1 MAVVKQC
8 YYEVLQVA
16 KSASGEELKKSY
28 RKLAMEFHPD
38 RNPGNTEAEHKFKTL
53 SEAYDVLRDE
63 QKRAAYDRY
72 GHAAFEQG
80 GGAGQGGFGFDFGAG
95 FADIFDEMFGDMMGR
110 RGGGGGR
117 QGPARG
123 QDLRYNMEITLE
135 EAFHGKKATV
145 TVPSSIAC
153 EKCKGSGSK
162 DGAAPSTCPGCKGA
176 GKIRGQQG
184 FFTVERI
191 CPTCHGG
198 GQVITDPCPKCNGA
212 GRTRK
217 EKSLDVTIPPGVEEG
232 TRIRL
237 AGEGEAGM
245 HGAPAGDLYI
255 FLAIAPHRM
264 FQRDGANLF
273 MRLPLPMTTAVLGGE
288 VEVPGLDG
296 SKIKVIVPKG
306 CQNGH
311 RFRLKSKGMTVLRST
326 ARGDMFLETAVE
338 VPVNL
343 TDKQKKLLE
352 EFEKDGDAAT
362 SSPECASFF
371 AKVKDFIGAGGA
383 GEKAK

>member
-1 MAVVKQC
+1 MAAVKQC

-16 KSASGEELKKSY
+16 KTASGDDLKKSY

-38 RNPGNTEAEHKFKTL
+38 RNPGNKEAEHKFKVL
-53 SEAYDVLRDE
+53 SEAYDILRDE

-80 GGAGQGGFGFDFGAG
+80 QGGGQGGFGFDFGTG

-110 RGGGGGR
+110 RGGGRGGR
-117 QGPARG
+117 GPARG
-123 QDLRYNMEITLE
+123 QDLRYNMEISLE
-135 EAFHGKKATV
+135 EAFFGKKATI
-145 TVPSSIAC
+145 TVPSSIVC
-153 EKCKGSGSK
+153 DKCKGSGSK
-162 DGAAPSTCPGCKGA
+162 DGAAPTTCPGCKGA

-184 FFTVERI
+184 FFTVERV

-198 GQVITDPCPKCNGA
+198 GQVITDPCPKCQGA

-217 EKSLDVTIPPGVEEG
+217 EKNLDVTIPPGVEEG

-245 HGAPAGDLYI
+245 NGAPAGDLYI

-273 MRLPLPMTTAVLGGE
+273 MRMPIPMTTAALGGE
-288 VEVPGLDG
+288 VEMPVIDG
-296 SKIKVIVPKG
+296 SKIKVQIPKG

-311 RFRLKSKGMTVLRST
+311 RFRLKSKGMSVLRST
-326 ARGDMFLETAVE
+326 ARGDMFLEAAVE

-343 TDKQKKLLE
+343 TDKQRKLLE
-352 EFEKDGDAAT
+352 DFEKDSEAAT
-362 SSPECASFF
+362 YSPECTSFLS
-371 AKVKDFIGAGGA
+371 KVKEFIGAGA
-383 GEKAK
+383 AKAAK

>member
-1 MAVVKQC
+1 MAAVKQC

-16 KSASGEELKKSY
+16 KNASGDDLKKSY
-28 RKLAMEFHPD
+28 RKLAMQFHPD
-38 RNPGNTEAEHKFKTL
+38 RNPGNKDAELKFRTL

-80 GGAGQGGFGFDFGAG
+80 GGGQGGFGFDFSSG

-110 RGGGGGR
+110 RGGGGR
-117 QGPARG
+117 NRGPQRG
-123 QDLRYNMEITLE
+123 ADVRFNMEITLE
-135 EAFHGKKATV
+135 EAFVGKKANV
-145 TVPSSIAC
+145 TVPSSISC

-176 GKIRGQQG
+176 GKIRSQQG

-198 GQVITDPCPKCNGA
+198 GQVITDPCQKCGGA

-217 EKSLDVTIPPGVEEG
+217 DKSLEVTIPPGVEEG

-245 HGAPAGDLYI
+245 TGAPAGDLYI

-264 FQRDGANLF
+264 FQRDGANLY
-273 MRLPLPMTTAVLGGE
+273 MRMPIPMTTAALGGE
-288 VEVPGLDG
+288 LEMPVIDG
-296 SKIKVIVPKG
+296 SRIKVQIPKG

-311 RFRLKSKGMTVLRST
+311 RFRLKGKGMSVLRST
-326 ARGDMFLETAVE
+326 ARGDMFLEAAIE

-343 TDKQKKLLE
+343 TDRQRKLLE
-352 EFEKDGDAAT
+352 EFEKDGEAAT
-362 SSPECASFF
+362 YSPECSSFF
-371 AKVKDFIGAGGA
+371 DKVKDFIGATS
-383 GEKAK
+383 KAK

>member
-1 MAVVKQC
+1 MAAAKQC
-8 YYEVLQVA
+8 FYEVLGVSKGA
-16 KSASGEELKKSY
+16 TGDDLKKSY
-28 RKLAMEFHPD
+28 RKLAMDFHPD
-38 RNPGNTEAEHKFKTL
+38 RNPGNKEAEHKFKVL
-53 SEAYDVLRDE
+53 SEAYDILRDE

-80 GGAGQGGFGFDFGAG
+80 NPGAGAGGFGFEFGAG

-110 RGGGGGR
+110 RGGRG
-117 QGPARG
+117 QARG

-135 EAFHGKKATV
+135 EAFHGKKASI
-145 TVPSSIAC
+145 TVPSTIAC
-153 EKCKGSGSK
+153 DKCKGSGGK
-162 DGAAPSTCPGCKGA
+162 DGTAPSTCSACRGQ

-184 FFTVERI
+184 FFTVERT

-198 GQVITDPCPKCNGA
+198 GQVITDPCPKCSGA

-217 EKSLDVTIPPGVEEG
+217 EKSLEVTIPPGVEEG

-245 HGAPAGDLYI
+245 SGAPAGDLYI

-273 MRLPLPMTTAVLGGE
+273 MRMPIPMTTAALGGE
-288 VEVPGLDG
+288 LEMPVVDG
-296 SKIKVIVPKG
+296 SRIKVQVPKG

-311 RFRLKSKGMTVLRST
+311 RFRLKGKGMSVLRST
-326 ARGDMFLETAVE
+326 ARGDMFLEAAVE

-343 TDKQKKLLE
+343 TDKQRKLLE
-352 EFEKDGDAAT
+352 EFDRGGERAAN
-362 SSPECASFF
+362 SPECTSFF
-371 AKVKDFIGAGGA
+371 DKVKDFLGATT
-383 GEKAK
+383 AK

>member
-1 MAVVKQC
+1 MAVAKQC

-16 KSASGEELKKSY
+16 RSASGDELKKSY

-38 RNPGNTEAEHKFKTL
+38 RNPGNKDAEQKFKVV

-80 GGAGQGGFGFDFGAG
+80 GGGAGPGGFGFDFSTG

-110 RGGGGGR
+110 RGGGGRGR
-117 QGPARG
+117 GPERG
-123 QDLRYNMEITLE
+123 QDLRFNMEITLE
-135 EAFHGKKATV
+135 EAFQGKKAAI
-145 TVPSSIAC
+145 TVPSSVAC
-153 EKCKGSGSK
+153 DKCKGSGAK

-176 GKIRGQQG
+176 GKIRSQQG
-184 FFTVERI
+184 FFTVERV

-198 GQVITDPCPKCNGA
+198 GQVITDPCQKCGGQ

-245 HGAPAGDLYI
+245 SGAPAGDLYI

-264 FQRDGANLF
+264 FQRDPT
-273 MRLPLPMTTAVLGGE
+273 MQTIHSR
-288 VEVPGLDG
+288 
-296 SKIKVIVPKG
+296 
-306 CQNGH
+306 
-311 RFRLKSKGMTVLRST
+311 
-326 ARGDMFLETAVE
+326 
-338 VPVNL
+338 
-343 TDKQKKLLE
+343 
-352 EFEKDGDAAT
+352 
-362 SSPECASFF
+362 
-371 AKVKDFIGAGGA
+371 
-383 GEKAK
+383 

>member
-1 MAVVKQC
+1 MTAVKQC
-8 YYEVLQVA
+8 YYEILGVA
-16 KSASGEELKKSY
+16 KTASGDDLKKSY

-38 RNPGNTEAEHKFKTL
+38 RNPGNKEAEHKFKVL
-53 SEAYDVLRDE
+53 SEAYDILRDE

-80 GGAGQGGFGFDFGAG
+80 GGGQGGGGFGFDFGAG

-110 RGGGGGR
+110 RGGR

-123 QDLRYNMEITLE
+123 QDLRYNMEISLE
-135 EAFHGKKATV
+135 EAFHGKKASI
-145 TVPSSIAC
+145 TVPSSLAC
-153 EKCKGSGSK
+153 EKCKGSGAK
-162 DGAAPSTCPGCKGA
+162 DGAAPSTCPGCRGA
-176 GKIRGQQG
+176 GKVRSQQG

-191 CPTCHGG
+191 CPTCHGAG
-198 GQVITDPCPKCNGA
+198 KVITDPCQKCGGA

-217 EKSLDVTIPPGVEEG
+217 DKSLDVTIPPGVEEG

-273 MRLPLPMTTAVLGGE
+273 MRMPIPMTTAALGGE
-288 VEVPGLDG
+288 VEMPLVDG
-296 SKIKVIVPKG
+296 GKIKVQIPSG

-311 RFRLKSKGMTVLRST
+311 RFRLKGKGMSVLRSA
-326 ARGDMFLETAVE
+326 ARGDMFLEAAIE

-343 TDKQKKLLE
+343 TDKQRKLLE
-352 EFEKDGDAAT
+352 DFEKGGET
-362 SSPECASFF
+362 STYSPECTSFF
-371 AKVKDFIGAGGA
+371 DKVKEFIGAGA
-383 GEKAK
+383 KAAK

>member
-1 MAVVKQC
+1 MAAVKQC
-8 YYEVLQVA
+8 YYEILGVA
-16 KSASGEELKKSY
+16 KTASADDLKKSY

-38 RNPGNTEAEHKFKTL
+38 RNPGNKEAEHKFKVL
-53 SEAYDVLRDE
+53 SEAYDILRDE

-80 GGAGQGGFGFDFGAG
+80 GGGQGGGGFGFDFGAG

-110 RGGGGGR
+110 RGGR

-123 QDLRYNMEITLE
+123 QDLRYNMEISLE
-135 EAFHGKKATV
+135 EAFHGKKASI
-145 TVPSSIAC
+145 TVPSSLAC
-153 EKCKGSGSK
+153 EKCKGSGAK
-162 DGAAPSTCPGCKGA
+162 DGAAPSTCPGCRGA
-176 GKIRGQQG
+176 GKVRSQQG
-184 FFTVERI
+184 FFTVERV
-191 CPTCHGG
+191 CPTCHGAG
-198 GQVITDPCPKCNGA
+198 KVITDPCQKCGGA

-217 EKSLDVTIPPGVEEG
+217 DKSLDVTIPPGVEEG

-273 MRLPLPMTTAVLGGE
+273 MRMPIPMTTAALGGE
-288 VEVPGLDG
+288 VEMPLVDG
-296 SKIKVIVPKG
+296 GKIKVQIPSG

-311 RFRLKSKGMTVLRST
+311 RFRLKGKGMSVLRSA
-326 ARGDMFLETAVE
+326 ARGDMFLEAAIE

-343 TDKQKKLLE
+343 TDKQRKLLE
-352 EFEKDGDAAT
+352 DFEKGGETAT
-362 SSPECASFF
+362 YSPECTSFF
-371 AKVKDFIGAGGA
+371 DKVKEFIGAGA
-383 GEKAK
+383 KAAK

>member
-1 MAVVKQC
+1 MAAVKQC

-16 KSASGEELKKSY
+16 KTASGDELKKSY

-38 RNPGNTEAEHKFKTL
+38 RNPGNKEAELKFRTL

-80 GGAGQGGFGFDFGAG
+80 AGGQGGFGFDFSSG

-110 RGGGGGR
+110 RGGRGGR
-117 QGPARG
+117 GPARG

-135 EAFHGKKATV
+135 EAFYGKKASI

-153 EKCKGSGSK
+153 EKCKGSGAK

-176 GKIRGQQG
+176 GKIRSQQG
-184 FFTVERI
+184 FFTVERV

-198 GQVITDPCPKCNGA
+198 GQVITDPCPKCGGA

-217 EKSLDVTIPPGVEEG
+217 EKALDVTIPPGVEEG

-273 MRLPLPMTTAVLGGE
+273 MRMPIPMTTAALGGE
-288 VEVPGLDG
+288 LEMPVIDG
-296 SKIKVIVPKG
+296 SKIKVQVPKG

-311 RFRLKSKGMTVLRST
+311 RFRLKGKGMSVLRSQ
-326 ARGDMFLETAVE
+326 ARGDMFLEAAIE

-343 TDKQKKLLE
+343 TERQKKLLE
-352 EFEKDGDAAT
+352 DFEKEGEST
-362 SSPECASFF
+362 TYSPECSSFF
-371 AKVKDFIGAGGA
+371 DKVKDFIGAA
-383 GEKAK
+383 AKASK

>member
-1 MAVVKQC
+1 MSAVKQC
-8 YYEVLQVA
+8 YYEVLGVS
-16 KSASGEELKKSY
+16 KTASGDDLKKSY

-38 RNPGNTEAEHKFKTL
+38 RNPGNKEAEHKFKVL
-53 SEAYDVLRDE
+53 SEAYDILRDE

-80 GGAGQGGFGFDFGAG
+80 GGGQGGGGFGFDFGAG

-110 RGGGGGR
+110 RGGR

-123 QDLRYNMEITLE
+123 QDLRYNMEISLE
-135 EAFHGKKATV
+135 ESFHGKKASITI
-145 TVPSSIAC
+145 PSSIAC

-162 DGAAPSTCPGCKGA
+162 DGAAPSTCPGCRGA
-176 GKIRGQQG
+176 GKIRSQQG

-198 GQVITDPCPKCNGA
+198 GKVISDPCQKCGGG

-217 EKSLDVTIPPGVEEG
+217 EKTLDVTIPPGVEEG

-255 FLAIAPHRM
+255 FLAISPHRM

-273 MRLPLPMTTAVLGGE
+273 MRMPIPMTTAALGGE
-288 VEVPGLDG
+288 VEMPVIDG
-296 SKIKVIVPKG
+296 SKIKVQIPPG

-311 RFRLKSKGMTVLRST
+311 RFRLKGKGMSVLRST
-326 ARGDMFLETAVE
+326 ARGDMFLEAAIE

-343 TDKQKKLLE
+343 TDKQRKLLE
-352 EFEKDGDAAT
+352 EFEQGGETAT
-362 SSPECASFF
+362 YSPECTSFF
-371 AKVKDFIGAGGA
+371 DKVKEFIGAGA
-383 GEKAK
+383 KAAK

>member
-1 MAVVKQC
+1 MAAVKQC
-8 YYEVLQVA
+8 YYEILGVA
-16 KSASGEELKKSY
+16 KTASGDDLKKSY

-38 RNPGNTEAEHKFKTL
+38 RNPGNKEAEHKFKVL
-53 SEAYDVLRDE
+53 SEAYDILRDE

-80 GGAGQGGFGFDFGAG
+80 GGGQGGGGFGFDFGAG

-110 RGGGGGR
+110 RGGR

-123 QDLRYNMEITLE
+123 QDLRYNMEISLE
-135 EAFHGKKATV
+135 EAFHGKKASI
-145 TVPSSIAC
+145 TVPSSLAC
-153 EKCKGSGSK
+153 EKCKGSGAK
-162 DGAAPSTCPGCKGA
+162 DGAAPSTCPGCRGA
-176 GKIRGQQG
+176 GKVRSQQG
-184 FFTVERI
+184 FFTVERV
-191 CPTCHGG
+191 CPTCHGAG
-198 GQVITDPCPKCNGA
+198 KVITDPCQKCGGA

-217 EKSLDVTIPPGVEEG
+217 DKSLDVTIPPGVEEG

-273 MRLPLPMTTAVLGGE
+273 MRMPIPMTTAALGGE
-288 VEVPGLDG
+288 VEMPLVDG
-296 SKIKVIVPKG
+296 GKIKVQIPSG

-311 RFRLKSKGMTVLRST
+311 RFRLKGKGMSVLRSA
-326 ARGDMFLETAVE
+326 ARGDMFLEAANE
-338 VPVNL
+338 VPVNH
-343 TDKQKKLLE
+343 THKQRKLLE
-352 EFEKDGDAAT
+352 DFEKGGETAT
-362 SSPECASFF
+362 YSPECTSFF
-371 AKVKDFIGAGGA
+371 DKVKEFIGAGA
-383 GEKAK
+383 KAAK

>member
-1 MAVVKQC
+1 MAAVKQC
-8 YYEVLQVA
+8 YYETLNVA
-16 KSASGEELKKSY
+16 KNASGDDLKKSY

-38 RNPGNTEAEHKFKTL
+38 RNPGNTEAEHKFKIV
-53 SEAYDVLRDE
+53 SEAYEVLRDE

-80 GGAGQGGFGFDFGAG
+80 GGGQGGNGFGFDFGAG
-95 FADIFDEMFGDMMGR
+95 FADIFDEMFGDMMGGR
-110 RGGGGGR
+110 RGGRGR
-117 QGPARG
+117 GPARG

-135 EAFHGKKATV
+135 EAFIGKKASI

-153 EKCKGSGSK
+153 DKCKGSGGK
-162 DGAAPSTCPGCKGA
+162 DGAAPTTCPGCKGA

-184 FFTVERI
+184 FFTVERL

-198 GQVITDPCPKCNGA
+198 GQVITDPCPKCSGA

-217 EKSLDVTIPPGVEEG
+217 EKTLDVTIPPGVEEG

-245 HGAPAGDLYI
+245 SGAPAGDLYI
-255 FLAIAPHRM
+255 FLGITPHRM

-273 MRLPLPMTTAVLGGE
+273 MRMPITMTTAALGGE
-288 VEVPGLDG
+288 VEMPVIDG
-296 SKIKVIVPKG
+296 SRIKVQIPKG

-311 RFRLKSKGMTVLRST
+311 RFRLKNKGMSVLRST
-326 ARGDMFLETAVE
+326 ARGDMFLEAAVE

-343 TDKQKKLLE
+343 TDRQKKLLE
-352 EFEKDGDAAT
+352 EFEKDGESAT
-362 SSPECASFF
+362 YSPECSSFF
-371 AKVKDFIGAGGA
+371 DKVKDFLGAGV
-383 GEKAK
+383 KAAK

>member
-1 MAVVKQC
+1 MASAKQC

-16 KSASGEELKKSY
+16 KTASGDDLKKSY

-38 RNPGNTEAEHKFKTL
+38 RNPGNKEAEHKFKVL
-53 SEAYDVLRDE
+53 SEAYDILRDE

-80 GGAGQGGFGFDFGAG
+80 GGGQGGFGFDFGTG

-110 RGGGGGR
+110 RGGRGGR
-117 QGPARG
+117 GPARG

-135 EAFHGKKATV
+135 EAYYGKKASI

-153 EKCKGSGSK
+153 EKCKGSGAK

-176 GKIRGQQG
+176 GKIRSQQG
-184 FFTVERI
+184 FFTVERV

-198 GQVITDPCPKCNGA
+198 GQVITDPCPKCSGA

-217 EKSLDVTIPPGVEEG
+217 EKALDVTIPPGVEEG

-273 MRLPLPMTTAVLGGE
+273 MRMPIPMTTAALGGE
-288 VEVPGLDG
+288 LEMPVIDG
-296 SKIKVIVPKG
+296 SNIKVQVPKG

-311 RFRLKSKGMTVLRST
+311 RFRLKGKGMSVLRSQ
-326 ARGDMFLETAVE
+326 ARGDMFLEAAIE

-343 TDKQKKLLE
+343 TDKQRKLLE
-352 EFEKDGDAAT
+352 EFEKDGEAAT
-362 SSPECASFF
+362 YSPECTSFF
-371 AKVKDFIGAGGA
+371 GKVKEFIGAA
-383 GEKAK
+383 AKAK

>member
-1 MAVVKQC
+1 MAAVKQC
-8 YYEVLQVA
+8 YYEVLNVA
-16 KSASGEELKKSY
+16 KTASGDDLKKSY

-38 RNPGNTEAEHKFKTL
+38 RNPGNTEAELKFRVVN
-53 SEAYDVLRDE
+53 EAYEVLRDE

-80 GGAGQGGFGFDFGAG
+80 GGGQGGGGFGFDFGSG
-95 FADIFDEMFGDMMGR
+95 FADIFDEMFGDMMGGR
-110 RGGGGGR
+110 RGGRGGR
-117 QGPARG
+117 GPARG

-135 EAFHGKKATV
+135 EAFFGKKASI

-153 EKCKGSGSK
+153 DKCKGSGGK
-162 DGAAPSTCPGCKGA
+162 DGAAPATCPGCKGA

-198 GQVITDPCPKCNGA
+198 GQVISDPCPKCSGA

-217 EKSLDVTIPPGVEEG
+217 EKTLDVTIPPGVEEG

-245 HGAPAGDLYI
+245 SGAPAGDLYI

-273 MRLPLPMTTAVLGGE
+273 MRMPIGMTTAALGGE
-288 VEVPGLDG
+288 VEMPVIDG
-296 SKIKVIVPKG
+296 SKVKVQIPKG

-311 RFRLKSKGMTVLRST
+311 RFRLKSKGMSVLRST
-326 ARGDMFLETAVE
+326 ARGDMFLEAAVE

-343 TDKQKKLLE
+343 TEKQKKLLE
-352 EFEKDGDAAT
+352 EFEKDSEAAT
-362 SSPECASFF
+362 YSPECTGFF
-371 AKVKDFIGAGGA
+371 DKVKEFITAGA
-383 GEKAK
+383 KAAK

>member
-1 MAVVKQC
+1 MAAVKQC
-8 YYEVLQVA
+8 YYDILQVA
-16 KSASGEELKKSY
+16 KTASGDDLKKSY

-38 RNPGNTEAEHKFKTL
+38 RNPGNKEAEHKFKVL
-53 SEAYDVLRDE
+53 SEAYDILRDE

-80 GGAGQGGFGFDFGAG
+80 GGGQGGFGFDFGSG

-110 RGGGGGR
+110 RGGR

-123 QDLRYNMEITLE
+123 QDLRYNMEISLE
-135 EAFHGKKATV
+135 EAFFGKKASIV
-145 TVPSSIAC
+145 VPSSIAC
-153 EKCKGSGSK
+153 EKCKGSGAK
-162 DGAAPSTCPGCKGA
+162 DGAAPSTCPGCRGA
-176 GKIRGQQG
+176 GKVRSQQG

-198 GQVITDPCPKCNGA
+198 GKVITDPCQKCGGA

-217 EKSLDVTIPPGVEEG
+217 EKTLDVTIPPGVEEG

-255 FLAIAPHRM
+255 FLAIGAHRM

-273 MRLPLPMTTAVLGGE
+273 VRMPIPMTTAALGGE
-288 VEVPGLDG
+288 IEMPVIDG
-296 SKIKVIVPKG
+296 SKIKVQIPKG

-311 RFRLKSKGMTVLRST
+311 RFRLKGKGMSVLRST
-326 ARGDMFLETAVE
+326 ARGDMFLEAAIE

-343 TDKQKKLLE
+343 TDKQRKLLE
-352 EFEKDGDAAT
+352 EFERGGEEAT
-362 SSPECASFF
+362 YSPECTSFF
-371 AKVKDFIGAGGA
+371 DKVKEFIGAGA
-383 GEKAK
+383 KAAK

>member
-1 MAVVKQC
+1 MAAVKQC

-16 KSASGEELKKSY
+16 KSGSGDELKKSY

-38 RNPGNTEAEHKFKTL
+38 RNPGNKDAELKFRTL

-80 GGAGQGGFGFDFGAG
+80 GGGQGGFGFDFGSG
-95 FADIFDEMFGDMMGR
+95 FTDIFDEMFGDMMGR
-110 RGGGGGR
+110 RGGGR
-117 QGPARG
+117 SQGPQRG
-123 QDLRYNMEITLE
+123 ADVRFNMEITLE
-135 EAFHGKKATV
+135 EAYVGKKATV
-145 TVPSSIAC
+145 TVPSSISC
-153 EKCKGSGSK
+153 DKCKGSGGK
-162 DGAAPSTCPGCKGA
+162 DGAQPSTCPGCKGA
-176 GKIRGQQG
+176 GKIRSQQG

-198 GQVITDPCPKCNGA
+198 GQVITDPCAKCGGA
-212 GRTRK
+212 GRIRK

-245 HGAPAGDLYI
+245 TGAPAGDLYI

-264 FQRDGANLF
+264 FQRDGANLY
-273 MRLPLPMTTAVLGGE
+273 MRMPIPMTTAALGGE
-288 VEVPGLDG
+288 FEMPVIDG
-296 SKIKVIVPKG
+296 SKIKVQVPKG

-311 RFRLKSKGMTVLRST
+311 RFRLKSKGMSVLRST
-326 ARGDMFLETAVE
+326 ARGDMFLEAAIE

-343 TDKQKKLLE
+343 TDKQRKLLE
-352 EFEKDGDAAT
+352 EFEKDGEAAT
-362 SSPECASFF
+362 YSPECTSFF
-371 AKVKDFIGAGGA
+371 DKVKGFIGAGA
-383 GEKAK
+383 TKAAK

>member
-1 MAVVKQC
+1 MAAVKQC
-8 YYEVLQVA
+8 YYEVLGVT
-16 KSASGEELKKSY
+16 KTASGDDLKKSY

-38 RNPGNTEAEHKFKTL
+38 RNPGNKDAEHKFKVL
-53 SEAYDVLRDE
+53 SEAYDILRDE

-80 GGAGQGGFGFDFGAG
+80 GGGAGGGFGFDFGTG

-110 RGGGGGR
+110 RGGGRG
-117 QGPARG
+117 GPARG

-135 EAFHGKKATV
+135 EAFFGKKASV
-145 TVPSSIAC
+145 TIPSSVAC
-153 EKCKGSGSK
+153 EKCKGSGAK
-162 DGAAPSTCPGCKGA
+162 DSAAPSTCPGCKGA
-176 GKIRGQQG
+176 GKIRSQQG
-184 FFTVERI
+184 FFTVERV

-198 GQVITDPCPKCNGA
+198 GKVITDPCPKCSGA

-255 FLAIAPHRM
+255 FLAITPHRM

-273 MRLPLPMTTAVLGGE
+273 MRMPIPMTTAVLGGE
-288 VEVPGLDG
+288 VEMPVVDG
-296 SKIKVIVPKG
+296 SRIKVQIPSG

-311 RFRLKSKGMTVLRST
+311 RFRLKGKGMSVLRST
-326 ARGDMFLETAVE
+326 ARGDMFLEAAVE

-343 TDKQKKLLE
+343 TDKQRKLMQD
-352 EFEKDGDAAT
+352 FEKDGESAT
-362 SSPECASFF
+362 YSPECTSFLG
-371 AKVKDFIGAGGA
+371 KVKEFLGQAA
-383 GEKAK
+383 KAK